1 MRIVFMGT
9 PEFAVPS
16 LNALY
21 DSGHEIIA
29 VITQPDRPRGRGQKL
44 GFSPVKEA
52 ALALGLNIYQPHK
65 VREQG
70 FVEMLKDLSPEL
82 IVVVAFGQILPE
94 DILKI
99 PPYGCINVHA
109 SLLPAYR
116 GPAPIHWAI
125 MNGEKVTGITTMLM
139 DTGLDTGDMLLKE
152 EVAISPDMTTGELHD
167 LLAQVGARLLVKT
180 VELWEKK
187 EITPVS
193 QKGMAFSYAPL
204 LKKEHELIH
213 WGKSA
218 ETVVNQIRGLEP
230 WPGAY
235 TMYNKGVLKIRGAKI
250 YQQTEQ
256 KAQPGTVLHIVKD
269 QGFVVQAGM
278 GSVLVT
284 KVQPFGKQTMGAASF
299 CHGYHLEVGYVFSTY

>member
-16 LNALY
+16 LKALNA
-21 DSGHEIIA
+21 SGHEIIA

-44 GFSPVKEA
+44 SFSPVKEA
-52 ALALGLNIYQPHK
+52 ALALGLKIFQPHK
-65 VREQG
+65 IREQG
-70 FVEMLKDLSPEL
+70 FIEILKDLSPEL

-94 DILKI
+94 SILKI

-167 LLAQVGARLLVKT
+167 LLAQVGAGLLVKT
-180 VELWEKK
+180 VELWRKK

-235 TMYNKGVLKIRGAKI
+235 TMYNGGVLKIRGAKI
-250 YQQTEQ
+250 YHQTEQ
-256 KAQPGTVLHIVKD
+256 KAQSGTVLQIVKD
-269 QGFVVQAGM
+269 DGFVVQAGK

-299 CHGYHLEVGYVFSTY
+299 CHGYHLEVGYVFTTD

>member
-16 LNALY
+16 LKALY
-21 DSGHEIIA
+21 EAGHEIIA

-44 GFSPVKEA
+44 SLPPVKEA

-65 VREQG
+65 IREQG
-70 FVEMLKDLSPEL
+70 FVEILEDLSPDL
-82 IVVVAFGQILPE
+82 IVVVAFGQILPPN
-94 DILKI
+94 ILSM

-152 EVAISPDMTTGELHD
+152 EVPISPDMTTGELHD
-167 LLAQVGARLLVKT
+167 LLAQVGAGLLVKT
-180 VELWEKK
+180 IELWQDKK
-187 EITPVS
+187 ISPIS
-193 QKGMAFSYAPL
+193 QNGLAFSYAPL
-204 LKKEHELIH
+204 LKREHELIQ
-213 WGKSA
+213 WEKTA
-218 ETVVNQIRGLEP
+218 ETIFNQIRGLEP

-235 TMYNKGVLKIRGAKI
+235 TMHKGSILKIRGAQI
-250 YQQTEQ
+250 YHQTEQ
-256 KAQPGTVLHIVKD
+256 KAQPGTVLKIVKD
-269 QGFVVQAGM
+269 RGFVVQTGE
-278 GSVLVT
+278 GSILVT
-284 KVQPFGKQTMGAASF
+284 KVQPFGKQTMAATSF
-299 CHGYHLEVGYVFSTY
+299 CNGYHLEVGYVFGTS

>member
-16 LNALY
+16 LKALF
-21 DSGHEIIA
+21 DSGHEIIG

-44 GFSPVKEA
+44 SFSPVKEA

-65 VREQG
+65 IREQG
-70 FVEMLKDLSPEL
+70 SVEMLKDLSPEL

-94 DILKI
+94 SILKI

-125 MNGEKVTGITTMLM
+125 MNGEKVTGVTTMLM

-167 LLAQVGARLLVKT
+167 LLAQIGASLLVKT
-180 VELWEKK
+180 VELWRQK
-187 EITPVS
+187 EITPIS

-204 LKKEHELIH
+204 LKKEHELIN

-218 ETVVNQIRGLEP
+218 ETVANQIRGLEP

-235 TMYNKGVLKIRGAKI
+235 TMYNEGVLKIRGAKV
-250 YQQTEQ
+250 YHQTEQ
-256 KAQPGTVLHIVKD
+256 KAQPGTVLQIVKD
-269 QGFVVQAGM
+269 IGFVVQAGK

-299 CHGYHLEVGYVFSTY
+299 CHGYHLEVGYVFTTD